1 MLLSGIVSLTQ
12 RNISVDEMIKLIKDS
27 GLRGVEWS
35 SNCHVPETDTAF
47 AAEVREKCKAADIT
61 IFSYGCYYKLGE
73 GMDRKPVIDTAVALG
88 APNIRIWAGT
98 KNSEDVD
105 AARRAELVKEAQEF
119 ADDAKAHGIDVSFEY
134 HGGTLTNNVDSA
146 YNLIREIGRDNV
158 YLYWQP
164 NQYKD
169 LDFNIKALTKVLPY
183 VKNIHVFCW
192 KNSDRFMLAEGIA
205 AWNEYIRILKTSGKD
220 HGMLM
225 EFVKDDAYENVAVD
239 ALTLNKLI
247 ANDMGYM
254 LSAKTLR
261 IPYSEDTSV
270 LSKPL
275 EVAGGRMVL
284 KNRLTI
290 HPMEGF
296 DGKFNGAPD
305 ELTFRRYERF
315 AKSGASLIWFEAT
328 AIVEEARTSRR
339 QLWINKDSADDF
351 KRIREEMHKNAPD
364 VPVVMQL
371 THSGRFS
378 APQGKSAPVI
388 AYHNPILNQRLNIPA
403 DHPVVT
409 DEYLDSLVDRFV
421 EAAALA
427 KECGFDGVDIK
438 NCHRYLMSELMSAYT
453 REGRY
458 GGSFENRTRL
468 MRDVVKAV
476 NARFGKDLVIVSRF
490 GICDAIEYPYGFGV
504 SKEDPSVPDLT
515 EPIRL
520 LGELMKDGLALIDMT
535 MGTPYFNP
543 HVNRPYASGG
553 YAHPEHPLAGVER
566 LIHYTGELQK
576 ALPDLA
582 IIGTGYS
589 FLGEYA
595 QYVAAGAVA
604 EGYCGAAGFG
614 RMAFA
619 YPDFAKDILDGQYDK
634 KKACITCGKCTE
646 IMRKHQTTGCPV
658 RDTSV
663 YLPIYKEHCMNK

>member
-1 MLLSGIVSLTQ
+1 MLYSGIVSLTQ
-12 RNISVDEMIKLIKDS
+12 KNISVDELIELAKKS
-27 GLRGVEWS
+27 GLKGIEWS
-35 SNCHVPETDTAF
+35 SNCHVPETDLENAK
-47 AAEVREKCKAADIT
+47 AVKAKCEEAGLK

-73 GMDRKPVIDTAVALG
+73 GMDRKPIIEAALALG

-105 AARRAELVKEAQEF
+105 DARRAELVLEAQQF
-119 ADDAKAHGIDVSFEY
+119 ADDAKVHGLDISFEY
-134 HGGTLTNNVDSA
+134 HGGTLTNNADSA
-146 YNLIREIGRDNV
+146 IRLMEEVNRDNV

-164 NQYKD
+164 NQFKD
-169 LDFNIKALTKVLPY
+169 LKFNIDALTRVLKY
-183 VKNIHVFCW
+183 VKNVHVFTW
-192 KNSDRFMLAEGIA
+192 KERSRFMLAEGIA
-205 AWNEYIRILKTSGKD
+205 AWNEYIRILKTSGRD
-220 HGMLM
+220 HGMFM
-225 EFVKDDAYENVAVD
+225 EFVKEDKYENVPVD
-239 ALTLNKLI
+239 ANTLNKLI
-247 ANDMGYM
+247 SNDIHFM
-254 LSAKTLR
+254 LKEKQLK
-261 IPYSEDTSV
+261 IPYSEDTSI
-270 LSKPL
+270 LSTPL
-275 EVAGGRMVL
+275 EIAGGRMTL

-305 ELTFRRYERF
+305 ELTCRRYERF
-315 AKSGASLIWFEAT
+315 AKSGASLIWLEAT
-328 AIVEEARTSRR
+328 AVVEEARTSKR

-351 KRIREEMHKNAPD
+351 KRLREQIHRDAPD

-388 AYHNPILNQRLNIPA
+388 SYHNPILNQRLNIPA
-403 DHPVVT
+403 DYPVVT
-409 DEYLDSLVDRFV
+409 DEYLDSLVDKFV

-427 KECGFDGVDIK
+427 KECGYDGVDIK
-438 NCHRYLMSELMSAYT
+438 ACHRYLMSELLSAYT

-458 GGSFENRTRL
+458 GGSYENRTRL

-476 NARFGKDLVIVSRF
+476 NAKFGKDLVIVSRF

-504 SKEDPSVPDLT
+504 SKEDPNVPDLS
-515 EPIRL
+515 EPIQL
-520 LGELMKDGLALIDMT
+520 LGELMQDGLALIDMT

-543 HVNRPYASGG
+543 HVNRPYATGG
-553 YAHPEHPLAGVER
+553 YAHPEHPLAGIER

-589 FLGEYA
+589 YIGQSA
-595 QYVAAGAVA
+595 PYVAAGAIS

-619 YPDFAKDILDGQYDK
+619 YKDFASDILEGKYDP

-658 RDTSV
+658 RDTEV
-663 YLPIYKEHCMNK
+663 YLPIYKEHCMN